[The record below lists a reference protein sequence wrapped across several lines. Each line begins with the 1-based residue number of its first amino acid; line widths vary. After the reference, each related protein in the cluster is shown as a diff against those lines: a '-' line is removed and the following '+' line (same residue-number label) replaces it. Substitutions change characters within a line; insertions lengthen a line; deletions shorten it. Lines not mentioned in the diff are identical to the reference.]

1 MGVSM
6 TTSLPRRVL
15 VTGGGTGIGL
25 GIVEHLLE
33 LDCDVITVGRR
44 PGPLEAA
51 AALGASVHVW
61 DITDNVPGLFDLI
74 GSVDGLVLNA
84 GQYRH
89 EECTQWSADTWTELW
104 RVNTLAAVLLSN
116 EFSKRLSGPGA
127 IVAVASTLAK
137 RPAPGA
143 AAYAASKAALLSVIQ
158 HLALELAPRGIRAN
172 AVLPGIVPTA
182 MTTSDRTAEQAAEHH
197 QHAMALHPIGRL
209 GVPSDVASTVVHA
222 LANPWMTGA
231 HLSIDGGLLIR
242 E

>member
-1 MGVSM
+1 MNEH
-6 TTSLPRRVL
+6 LPKRIL

-25 GIVEHLLE
+25 GIVRHLRDLNR
-33 LDCDVITVGRR
+33 DVIVVGRR
-44 PGPLEAA
+44 PQPLEAA
-51 AALGASVHVW
+51 AALGAIVHAW
-61 DITDNVPGLFDLI
+61 DITDNVQGLFDLVGPI
-74 GSVDGLVLNA
+74 DGLVLNA

-89 EECTQWSADTWTELW
+89 EMCSQWSVETWTDLW
-104 RVNTLAAVLLSN
+104 RVNTLAAVLLST
-116 EFSKRLSGPGA
+116 EFANRLVGPGA

-182 MTTSDRTAEQAAEHH
+182 MTTSEQDSAKAQDHH
-197 QHAMALHPIGRL
+197 DYAMGLHPIGRL
-209 GVPSDVASTVVHA
+209 GRPSDVASTVVHA

-231 HLSIDGGLLIR
+231 NLNIDGGLLVR